1 MLDIGL
7 WVWYNGIIKQLNAR
21 KDNTMSQSKY
31 QNMTTEQIIKDFN
44 IVKKVIDYHYE
55 IETEALKTDDI
66 HNGIMAE
73 YIANELAEIDNDAR
87 EYDFYET
94 ISNKIMYKIVDD
106 VENEICERDNDAME
120 YGNEHREAMKGNY

>member
-1 MLDIGL
+1 
-7 WVWYNGIIKQLNAR
+7 
-21 KDNTMSQSKY
+21 MSQSKY

-44 IVKKVIDYHYE
+44 IVKKAVEYHYD
-55 IETEALKTDDI
+55 IETEAFKTDDI

-106 VENEICERDNDAME
+106 VENEIYDRDNDAME
-120 YGNEHREAMKGNY
+120 YADEIREAMKGNY

>member
-1 MLDIGL
+1 
-7 WVWYNGIIKQLNAR
+7 
-21 KDNTMSQSKY
+21 MSQSKY

-44 IVKKVIDYHYE
+44 IIKKVIDYHYE

-73 YIANELAEIDNDAR
+73 YIATELAEIDNDAR

-94 ISNKIMYKIVDD
+94 IANKIMCKIVDD

-120 YGNEHREAMKGNY
+120 YENERHEAMKGNY

>member
-1 MLDIGL
+1 
-7 WVWYNGIIKQLNAR
+7 
-21 KDNTMSQSKY
+21 MSQSKY

-55 IETEALKTDDI
+55 IESEALKTDDI

-106 VENEICERDNDAME
+106 VENKICECDRDAME
-120 YGNEHREAMKGNY
+120 FANECNEARKGNY